1 MNRRELLEKS
11 AAFGFMAAIPFSLAA
26 KRISDLGAQVGIGG
40 AKSSG
45 SAAAPNSLK
54 PPKSG
59 IITVAYPLSVGV
71 IDIDFTGPWGIFG
84 SVMLPGD
91 EMVMPFHQYSVAETK
106 APLVTASGLTVAPDY
121 TFETAPQP
129 NIIVIAAQQ
138 DAPEAM
144 LKWIRKS
151 SIGSDVTMS
160 VCVGAFVLAR
170 TGLLDG
176 KSATTHHDAYKRFA
190 NDFPKVHV
198 IRGVR
203 FVEEGNLA
211 TSGGLACGID
221 LAMHVVDR
229 YFGRKLAED
238 AAYNLEYEGQG
249 WKHPN
254 SNAIY
259 VQAPKNG

>member
-1 MNRRELLEKS
+1 
-11 AAFGFMAAIPFSLAA
+11 
-26 KRISDLGAQVGIGG
+26 
-40 AKSSG
+40 
-45 SAAAPNSLK
+45 
-54 PPKSG
+54 
-59 IITVAYPLSVGV
+59 V
-71 IDIDFTGPWGIFG
+71 IDIDFTGPWGVFG

-91 EMVMPFHQYSVAETK
+91 EMVMPFRQYSVAGAK
-106 APLVTASGLTVAPDY
+106 APLLTASGLTVVPDY

-129 NIIVIAAQQ
+129 NLIVIAAQQ

-144 LKWIRKS
+144 LQWIRKS
-151 SIGSDVTMS
+151 SVGTDVTMS
-160 VCVGAFVLAR
+160 VCVGSFVLAK

-190 NDFPKVHV
+190 SDFPKVHV

-211 TSGGLACGID
+211 TSGGLAAGID

-238 AAYNLEYEGQG
+238 AAYNLEYQGPG
-249 WKHPN
+249 WKNPN

-259 VQAPKNG
+259 AQAPKG